1 VPVTPLDPDQAVAR
15 CTEGETVVLTI
26 IGCLDAEAGAS
37 LLKRVAAALE
47 ERACRVDIDLRSLTG
62 FTEPGATALGA
73 CKRMCAGLPDG
84 LHYRTGQGPGR
95 EALLSA
101 FAEEI

>member
-1 VPVTPLDPDQAVAR
+1 VPVTPLDPDHAVAR
-15 CTEGETVVLTI
+15 CTEGGTVVLTI
-26 IGCLDAEAGAS
+26 NGCLDAESGAS
-37 LLKRVAAALE
+37 LLKRVASALA

-62 FTEPGATALGA
+62 FTEQGSAALGA

-95 EALLSA
+95 DALLSA
-101 FAEEI
+101 FADEA